1 MSSYELRGAHFRH
14 SREEK
19 FSLEETC
26 SPRRSC
32 ELIRDHF
39 PAARGS
45 PAFAPH
51 IKEIQWGIVSA
62 GPQSIVDRLR
72 PGCGRTVSQEDE
84 KPCAEDHRIP
94 QTAARFA

>member
-45 PAFAPH
+45 PAFPPH

-72 PGCGRTVSQEDE
+72 PGCGRTVSREDE
-84 KPCAEDHRIP
+84 NDVPWTTELPKQPLY
-94 QTAARFA
+94 